1 MSRNPFPNTHFNAFN
16 RLRAA
21 LTRNDIP
28 ITVAQPEYDSSQMA
42 DVLHV
47 ADGDTQHSHRNIPIA
62 DLVVAQDPIVYQG
75 FTAAEQ
81 DSRRRYIVT
90 RIHEIEEQIRQLIPR
105 RNYYMTR
112 YMESEDQAN
121 GRAQITHLVNERN
134 RLNNELTSMRPH
146 SSLRPHS
153 RRLH

>member
-42 DVLHV
+42 DYRHV
-47 ADGDTQHSHRNIPIA
+47 ADGDAQHIHSNIPIA

-75 FTAAEQ
+75 FAAAEQ

-112 YMESEDQAN
+112 YMENEDRAN
-121 GRAQITHLVNERN
+121 ERAQITHLVNERN
-134 RLNNELTSMRPH
+134 RLDNELTS
-146 SSLRPHS
+146 LRPRS
-153 RRLH
+153 SRLH